1 VLIRKQ
7 LGMFAVPLPT
17 TISDTLHATLHKL
30 LSVNNKEVF
39 HPMAIEVLNPYHV
52 AIAQFD
58 EAAERLGLSQPLR
71 AILRKPKRELIV
83 NFPVRLDNGDVEMF
97 TGYRVQHN
105 INRGP
110 AKGGIRFSPEVSLD
124 EVRALAMWM
133 TWKCAV
139 VGIPFGGAKGGVIC
153 DPHKLSNSELER
165 LSRRYATEI
174 SILIGPN
181 SDIPAPDMNT
191 NPQIMAWMMD
201 TFSMHSG
208 YSVPAVITGKPLAI
222 GGSEGRL
229 EATARG
235 VQVVTREAMLKLGMQ
250 PGESS
255 VVIQGFGNVGSISA
269 RLLHELGCK
278 VVGLSD
284 INGGVYNADGI
295 NVPRALRY
303 SREHG
308 TLKGLP
314 DTEAVTN
321 AELLELPC
329 DVLVPA
335 ALENQLTGK
344 NASRVKARLIVEAAN
359 GPTTPDADRIFDDR
373 GITVVP
379 DIMANAGGV
388 TVSYFEW
395 VQDLQ
400 RFFWAEDEINHRLE
414 SIMMRA
420 YHAMQ
425 NKADEQGTNLRM
437 GAYLLAVARVAEA
450 TEIRGVYP

>member
-1 VLIRKQ
+1 MQSCVASLQ
-7 LGMFAVPLPT
+7 GGFSAV
-17 TISDTLHATLHKL
+17 AT
-30 LSVNNKEVF
+30 E
-39 HPMAIEVLNPYHV
+39 ILNPYHV
-52 AIAQFD
+52 AVAQFD

-83 NFPVRLDNGDVEMF
+83 NFPVRMDNGDVEMF
-97 TGYRVQHN
+97 TGYRIQHN

-110 AKGGIRFSPEVSLD
+110 AKGGIRFSPEVSQD

-139 VGIPFGGAKGGVIC
+139 VNIPFGGAKGGVIC
-153 DPHKLSNSELER
+153 DPHKLSSAELER
-165 LSRRYATEI
+165 LARRYATEI
-174 SILIGPN
+174 SILIGPD

-191 NPQIMAWMMD
+191 NPQIMAWIMD
-201 TFSMHSG
+201 TYSMHKG
-208 YSVPAVITGKPLAI
+208 YSIPAVITGKPLAI

-235 VQVVTREAMLKLGMQ
+235 IQVITREAMLALGMK
-250 PGESS
+250 PDESS

-269 RLLHELGCK
+269 RLLHELDCT

-284 INGGVYNADGI
+284 IHGGIYNPKGI
-295 NVPRALRY
+295 NVPLAMRY
-303 SREHG
+303 SKEHG
-308 TLKGLP
+308 SLKGLP
-314 DTEAVTN
+314 DTEPVTN
-321 AELLELPC
+321 AELLELEC
-329 DVLVPA
+329 NILVPA
-335 ALENQLTGK
+335 ALENQLTTR
-344 NASRVKARLIVEAAN
+344 NASRIKARLIIEAAN
-359 GPTTPDADRIFDDR
+359 GPTTPEADRIFDDR

-414 SIMMRA
+414 AIMTRTF
-420 YHAMQ
+420 HAVQ
-425 NKADEQGTNLRM
+425 RKAAEQQTNLRM

>member
-1 VLIRKQ
+1 MV
-7 LGMFAVPLPT
+7 
-17 TISDTLHATLHKL
+17 
-30 LSVNNKEVF
+30 VNV
-39 HPMAIEVLNPYHV
+39 VNPYNV
-52 AIAQFD
+52 AVAQFD
-58 EAAERLGLSQPLR
+58 EAADYLGLSQPQR
-71 AILRKPKRELIV
+71 AILRKPKRELVV
-83 NFPVRLDNGDVEMF
+83 NFPVRMDNGEIEMF

-110 AKGGIRFSPEVSLD
+110 AKGGIRVSPEVSLD

-153 DPHKLSNSELER
+153 DPHKLSRGELER

-201 TFSMHSG
+201 TFSMHQG

-235 VQVVTREAMLKLGMQ
+235 IQYVTRDAMLDHSMK
-250 PGESS
+250 PEECT
-255 VVIQGFGNVGSISA
+255 VVVQGFGNVGSISA
-269 RLLHELGCK
+269 RLLHELGCTC
-278 VVGLSD
+278 VGLSD
-284 INGGVYNADGI
+284 ISGGVYNPDGI
-295 NVPRALRY
+295 DVHHALRY
-303 SREHG
+303 SKEHG
-308 TLKGLP
+308 SLKGLP
-314 DTEAVTN
+314 NTEHVTN
-321 AELLELPC
+321 AELLTLPC

-335 ALENQLTGK
+335 ALENQLTAR
-344 NASRVKARLIVEAAN
+344 NASRVKARLIIEAAN
-359 GPTTPDADRIFDDR
+359 GPTTPDADRIFNDR

-379 DIMANAGGV
+379 DILANAGGV

-395 VQDLQ
+395 VQGLQ
-400 RFFWAEDEINHRLE
+400 RFFWSEREINNRLE
-414 SIMMRA
+414 SIMTRSYRA
-420 YHAMQ
+420 VCD
-425 NKADEQGTNLRM
+425 KAEEQEVKLRM

-450 TEIRGVYP
+450 TELRGVYP

>member
-1 VLIRKQ
+1 
-7 LGMFAVPLPT
+7 
-17 TISDTLHATLHKL
+17 
-30 LSVNNKEVF
+30 
-39 HPMAIEVLNPYHV
+39 MAIEVLNPYEV
-52 AIAQFD
+52 AVAQFD
-58 EAAERLGLSQPLR
+58 EAADRLGLSQAMR

-83 NFPVRLDNGDVEMF
+83 NFPVRMDNGDVEMY

-153 DPHKLSNSELER
+153 DPHRLSRAELER

-191 NPQIMAWMMD
+191 NPQIMGWMMD
-201 TFSMHSG
+201 TFSMHQG

-235 VQVVTREAMLKLGMQ
+235 VQVVAREAMFGLGMH
-250 PGESS
+250 PVDST
-255 VVIQGFGNVGSISA
+255 VVVQGFGNVGSISA
-269 RLLHELGCK
+269 RLMHEMGCR
-278 VVGLSD
+278 VVALSD
-284 INGGVYNADGI
+284 IKGGVYNPNGI
-295 NVPRALRY
+295 DVHQALHF

-308 TLKGLP
+308 SLRGMP
-314 DTEAVTN
+314 NTEPVTN

-329 DVLVPA
+329 DVLIPA
-335 ALENQLTGK
+335 ALENQLTGR
-344 NASRVKARLIVEAAN
+344 NASRVKARLIIEAAN
-359 GPTTPDADRIFDDR
+359 GPTAPDADHIFNDR
-373 GITVVP
+373 GIVVVP
-379 DIMANAGGV
+379 DILANAGGV

-400 RFFWAEDEINHRLE
+400 RFFWAENEINDRLE
-414 SIMMRA
+414 TLMMRSYRA
-420 YHAMQ
+420 VKQ
-425 NKADEQGTNLRM
+425 KAEEQDASLRM

-450 TEIRGVYP
+450 TEIRGIYP

>member
-1 VLIRKQ
+1 
-7 LGMFAVPLPT
+7 
-17 TISDTLHATLHKL
+17 
-30 LSVNNKEVF
+30 
-39 HPMAIEVLNPYHV
+39 MAIDFMNPYDMAV
-52 AIAQFD
+52 AQFD
-58 EAAERLGLSQPLR
+58 EAADRLGLSQAMR

-83 NFPVRLDNGDVEMF
+83 NFPVRMDNGDVEMF

-124 EVRALAMWM
+124 EIRALAMWM

-153 DPHKLSNSELER
+153 DPHKLSRAELER

-174 SILIGPN
+174 SILIGPD

-191 NPQIMAWMMD
+191 NPQIMGWIMD
-201 TFSMHSG
+201 TFSMHMG
-208 YSVPAVITGKPLAI
+208 YSIPAVITGKPLAI

-235 VQVVTREAMLKLGMQ
+235 VQFVTREAMLDLGML
-250 PGESS
+250 PEDCS

-278 VVGLSD
+278 VVAVSD
-284 INGGVYNADGI
+284 ISGGVYNAHGI
-295 NVPRALRY
+295 DIHRALRY
-303 SREHG
+303 SKEHG
-308 TLKGLP
+308 ALRGLP
-314 DTEAVTN
+314 ETESISN

-335 ALENQLTGK
+335 ALENQITAK
-344 NASRVKARLIVEAAN
+344 NAARVKARLVVEAAN
-359 GPTTPDADRIFDDR
+359 GPTTPEADRILIDR
-373 GITVVP
+373 GVMIVP
-379 DIMANAGGV
+379 DILANAGGV

-400 RFFWAEDEINHRLE
+400 RFFWAEHEINDRLE
-414 SIMMRA
+414 SIMTRA
-420 YHAMQ
+420 YRAVRA
-425 NKADEQGTNLRM
+425 KADEQDTNLRM

>member
-1 VLIRKQ
+1 
-7 LGMFAVPLPT
+7 
-17 TISDTLHATLHKL
+17 
-30 LSVNNKEVF
+30 
-39 HPMAIEVLNPYHV
+39 MAIDVVNPYDV

-58 EAAERLGLSQPLR
+58 EAADRLGLSQPMR

-83 NFPVRLDNGDVEMF
+83 NFPVRMDNGDVEMF

-153 DPHKLSNSELER
+153 DPHKMSHTELER
-165 LSRRYATEI
+165 LARRYATEI

-191 NPQIMAWMMD
+191 NPQVMAWMMD
-201 TFSMHSG
+201 TYSMHQG

-235 VQVVTREAMLKLGMQ
+235 VQVVTHEALKELNMR
-250 PGESS
+250 PERCA
-255 VVIQGFGNVGSISA
+255 VVVQGFGNVGSISA
-269 RLLHELGCK
+269 RLLSELGCK
-278 VVGLSD
+278 IIGLSD
-284 INGGVYNADGI
+284 IRGGIYNPNGIDVST
-295 NVPRALRY
+295 ALRF
-303 SREHG
+303 SKEHG
-308 TLKGLP
+308 NLRGMP
-314 DTEAVTN
+314 GTEEVTN

-335 ALENQLTGK
+335 ALENQITER
-344 NASRVKARLIVEAAN
+344 NAARIQARLIIEAAN
-359 GPTTPDADRIFDDR
+359 GPTTPGADAILRDR
-373 GITVVP
+373 GVTIVP
-379 DIMANAGGV
+379 DILANAGGV

-414 SIMMRA
+414 SIMTRS
-420 YHAMQ
+420 YHAVSR
-425 NKADEQGTNLRM
+425 KAKEQDTNLRM

>member
-1 VLIRKQ
+1 
-7 LGMFAVPLPT
+7 
-17 TISDTLHATLHKL
+17 
-30 LSVNNKEVF
+30 
-39 HPMAIEVLNPYHV
+39 MAIDVINPYAV
-52 AIAQFD
+52 AVAQFD
-58 EAAERLGLSQPLR
+58 EAADRLGLSQAMR

-83 NFPVRLDNGDVEMF
+83 NFPVRMDNGDVEMF

-153 DPHKLSNSELER
+153 DPHKMGPAELER
-165 LSRRYATEI
+165 LARRYTTEI
-174 SILIGPN
+174 SILIGPD

-201 TFSMHSG
+201 TYSMHKG
-208 YSVPAVITGKPLAI
+208 YSVPAMITGKPIGI
-222 GGSEGRL
+222 GGSEGRM

-235 VQVVTREAMLKLGMQ
+235 VMVIAREAMLDKGMN
-250 PGESS
+250 PEECS
-255 VVIQGFGNVGSISA
+255 VVVQGFGNVGSISA
-269 RLLHELGCK
+269 RLLHDELHCK
-278 VVGLSD
+278 IVGLSD
-284 INGGVYNADGI
+284 INGGVYNPRGI
-295 NVPRALRY
+295 DVYRALRY
-303 SREHG
+303 SKEQG
-308 TLKGLP
+308 SLQGLP
-314 DTEAVTN
+314 DAQTISN

-335 ALENQLTGK
+335 ALENQLTGR
-344 NASRVKARLIVEAAN
+344 NAARVKARLIIEAAN
-359 GPTTPDADRIFDDR
+359 GPTDPEADKVFNAA
-373 GITVVP
+373 GITVIP
-379 DIMANAGGV
+379 DILANAGGV

-400 RFFWAEDEINHRLE
+400 RFFWAENEINDRLE
-414 SIMMRA
+414 TIMKRSYRA
-420 YHAMQ
+420 VAQ
-425 NKADEQGTNLRM
+425 KAAEQDTNMRM

-450 TEIRGVYP
+450 TELRGVYP

>member
-1 VLIRKQ
+1 
-7 LGMFAVPLPT
+7 
-17 TISDTLHATLHKL
+17 
-30 LSVNNKEVF
+30 
-39 HPMAIEVLNPYHV
+39 MAIDFMNPYDMAV
-52 AIAQFD
+52 AQFD
-58 EAAERLGLSQPLR
+58 EAADRLGLSQAMR

-83 NFPVRLDNGDVEMF
+83 NFPVRMDNGDVEMF

-153 DPHKLSNSELER
+153 DPHKLSRAELER

-174 SILIGPN
+174 SILIGPDR
-181 SDIPAPDMNT
+181 DIPAPDMNT
-191 NPQIMAWMMD
+191 NPQIMGWIMD
-201 TFSMHSG
+201 TFSMHMG
-208 YSVPAVITGKPLAI
+208 YSIPAVITGKPLAI

-235 VQVVTREAMLKLGMQ
+235 VQFVTREAMLDLGM
-250 PGESS
+250 PPEDCS
-255 VVIQGFGNVGSISA
+255 VVVQGFGNVGSISA
-269 RLLHELGCK
+269 RLLRELGCK
-278 VVGLSD
+278 VVAVSD
-284 INGGVYNADGI
+284 ISGGVYNAHGI
-295 NVPRALRY
+295 DIHRALRY
-303 SREHG
+303 SKEHG
-308 TLKGLP
+308 SLRGLP
-314 DTEAVTN
+314 ETESISN

-329 DVLVPA
+329 DILVPA
-335 ALENQLTGK
+335 ALENQITAK
-344 NASRVKARLIVEAAN
+344 NASRIKARLVVEAAN
-359 GPTTPDADRIFDDR
+359 GPTTPEADRILIDR
-373 GITVVP
+373 GVMIVP
-379 DIMANAGGV
+379 DILANAGGV

-400 RFFWAEDEINHRLE
+400 RFFWAEHEINDRLE
-414 SIMMRA
+414 SIITRA
-420 YHAMQ
+420 YRAVRA
-425 NKADEQGTNLRM
+425 KADEQDTNLRM

>member
-1 VLIRKQ
+1 MV
-7 LGMFAVPLPT
+7 V
-17 TISDTLHATLHKL
+17 D
-30 LSVNNKEVF
+30 VV
-39 HPMAIEVLNPYHV
+39 NPYAMAV
-52 AIAQFD
+52 AQFD
-58 EAAERLGLSQPLR
+58 EAAERLGLSQAMR
-71 AILRKPKRELIV
+71 AILRMPKRELIV
-83 NFPVRLDNGDVEMF
+83 NFPVRMDNGDVEMF

-153 DPHKLSNSELER
+153 DPHKLSRSELER

-174 SILIGPN
+174 SILIGPD

-191 NPQIMAWMMD
+191 NPQIMGWMMD
-201 TFSMHSG
+201 TFSMHQG

-235 VQVVTREAMLKLGMQ
+235 VQVVTRAAMRDQGMQ
-250 PGESS
+250 PEDCT
-255 VVIQGFGNVGSISA
+255 VVVQGFGNVGSISA
-269 RLLHELGCK
+269 RLLHEMGCR

-284 INGGVYNADGI
+284 INGGVHNPNGI
-295 NVPRALRY
+295 DVHRALRY
-303 SREHG
+303 SKEHG

-314 DTEAVTN
+314 EAEPITN

-329 DVLVPA
+329 DALVPA
-335 ALENQLTGK
+335 ALENQLTGR
-344 NASRVKARLIVEAAN
+344 NAPRVKARLIIEAAN
-359 GPTTPDADRIFDDR
+359 GPTTPDADRVFNDR

-379 DIMANAGGV
+379 DILANAGGV

-400 RFFWAEDEINHRLE
+400 RFFWSENEINNRLE
-414 SIMMRA
+414 TIMERSYNA
-420 YHAMQ
+420 VHV
-425 NKADEQGTNLRM
+425 KALEQETNLRM

>member
-1 VLIRKQ
+1 
-7 LGMFAVPLPT
+7 
-17 TISDTLHATLHKL
+17 
-30 LSVNNKEVF
+30 
-39 HPMAIEVLNPYHV
+39 MAIEVMSPYAV
-52 AIAQFD
+52 AVEQFD
-58 EAAERLGLSQPLR
+58 EAADRLGLSQAMR

-83 NFPVRLDNGDVEMF
+83 NFPVRMDNGDVEMF

-139 VGIPFGGAKGGVIC
+139 VNIPFGGAKGGVLC
-153 DPHKLSNSELER
+153 DPHLMSSSELER

-191 NPQIMAWMMD
+191 NPQVMAWMMD
-201 TFSMHSG
+201 TFSMHMG

-235 VQVVTREAMLKLGMQ
+235 VQVVTREALAIHNMRPDKCA
-250 PGESS
+250 

-269 RLLHELGCK
+269 RLLSELGCK
-278 VVGLSD
+278 VVALSD
-284 INGGVYNADGI
+284 IRGGVYNPAGI
-295 NVPRALRY
+295 DVLQAMRY
-303 SREHG
+303 SKEHG
-308 TLKGLP
+308 NLAGMP
-314 DTEAVTN
+314 GTEAVTN

-329 DVLVPA
+329 EVLVPA
-335 ALENQLTGK
+335 ALENQLTER
-344 NASRVKARLIVEAAN
+344 NASRIQARMIIEAAN
-359 GPTTPDADRIFDDR
+359 GPTTPEADRILNDR
-373 GITVVP
+373 GVTIVP
-379 DIMANAGGV
+379 DILANAGGV

-400 RFFWAEDEINHRLE
+400 RFFWAENEINNRLE
-414 SIMMRA
+414 TIMMRSF
-420 YHAMQ
+420 HAVHQ
-425 NKADEQGTNLRM
+425 KAQEQHTNLRM

>member
-1 VLIRKQ
+1 MV
-7 LGMFAVPLPT
+7 V
-17 TISDTLHATLHKL
+17 D
-30 LSVNNKEVF
+30 VV
-39 HPMAIEVLNPYHV
+39 NPYAMAV
-52 AIAQFD
+52 AQFD
-58 EAAERLGLSQPLR
+58 EAAERLGLSQAMR
-71 AILRKPKRELIV
+71 AILRMPKRELIV
-83 NFPVRLDNGDVEMF
+83 NFPVRMDNGDVEMF

-153 DPHKLSNSELER
+153 DPHKLSRAELER

-191 NPQIMAWMMD
+191 NPQIMGWIMD
-201 TFSMHSG
+201 TFSMHQG

-235 VQVVTREAMLKLGMQ
+235 VQVVTREAMRDLEMH
-250 PGESS
+250 PEDCS
-255 VVIQGFGNVGSISA
+255 VVVQGFGNVGSISA
-269 RLLHELGCK
+269 RLLHEMGCR
-278 VVGLSD
+278 VVGVSD
-284 INGGVYNADGI
+284 ISGGVYNANGI
-295 NVPRALRY
+295 DVHRALRY
-303 SREHG
+303 SKEHG
-308 TLKGLP
+308 ALKGLP
-314 DTEAVTN
+314 ETEPVTN

-329 DVLVPA
+329 DALVPA
-335 ALENQLTGK
+335 ALENQLTGR
-344 NASRVKARLIVEAAN
+344 NASRVRARLIIEAAN
-359 GPTTPDADRIFDDR
+359 GPTTPDADRIFNDR

-379 DIMANAGGV
+379 DILANAGGV

-400 RFFWAEDEINHRLE
+400 RFFWAENEINNRLE
-414 SIMMRA
+414 SIMERSYRA
-420 YHAMQ
+420 VHL
-425 NKADEQGTNLRM
+425 KALEQETNLRM

>member
-1 VLIRKQ
+1 
-7 LGMFAVPLPT
+7 
-17 TISDTLHATLHKL
+17 
-30 LSVNNKEVF
+30 
-39 HPMAIEVLNPYHV
+39 MAIDIVNPYAM

-58 EAAERLGLSQPLR
+58 DAADRLGLSQSMR

-83 NFPVRLDNGDVEMF
+83 NFPVRMDNGDVEMF

-139 VGIPFGGAKGGVIC
+139 VGIPFGGAKGGVLC
-153 DPHKLSNSELER
+153 DPHKLSRAELER

-191 NPQIMAWMMD
+191 NPQIMGWMMD
-201 TFSMHSG
+201 TFSMHQG

-235 VQVVTREAMLKLGMQ
+235 VQFVTREAMVDLGMR
-250 PGESS
+250 PGECS
-255 VVIQGFGNVGSISA
+255 VVVQGFGNVGSISA

-284 INGGVYNADGI
+284 ISGGVYNPHGI
-295 NVPRALRY
+295 DVHNALHY
-303 SREHG
+303 SKEHG
-308 TLKGLP
+308 TLRGLP
-314 DTEAVTN
+314 NTEAVTN
-321 AELLELPC
+321 AELLLLPC
-329 DVLVPA
+329 NILVPA

-344 NASRVKARLIVEAAN
+344 NASQVKAQLIIEAAN
-359 GPTTPDADRIFDDR
+359 GPTTPDADHILNDR
-373 GITVVP
+373 GITIVP
-379 DIMANAGGV
+379 DILANAGGV

-400 RFFWAEDEINHRLE
+400 RFFWAENEINDRLE
-414 SIMMRA
+414 SIITRA
-420 YHAMQ
+420 YRAVRE
-425 NKADEQGTNLRM
+425 KALQQETNLRM